1 MNGITAFWRILVLAA
16 GLFLITGCAE
26 DGETAPSDDGA
37 AAEGATADGAEV
49 AAAAPP
55 PVPDIGGR
63 RDWSGPLAAA
73 AVDLTVT
80 ARDQR
85 GWDILWQLVGQPQ
98 PGPLPDAAM
107 AVGVFIGS
115 RPTAG
120 FAVNITDVQPGETGI
135 TVRYAETTPQDPDIA
150 AQQITAPYTVRLL
163 SLTDQPVTF
172 IAGQR

>member
-1 MNGITAFWRILVLAA
+1 MALWRLLVLAG
-16 GLFLITGCAE
+16 GLVLVTACAE
-26 DGETAPSDDGA
+26 DGASAPSADGGA
-37 AAEGATADGAEV
+37 AEAEGTDAEV

-55 PVPDIGGR
+55 PAPDIGGR

-73 AVDLTVT
+73 AVDMTIT

-98 PGPLPDAAM
+98 PGPIPDAGM

-120 FAVNITDVQPGETGI
+120 YAVNITDVQSGETGL
-135 TVRYAETTPQDPDIA
+135 TVRYTETTPQDPEIA
-150 AQQITAPYTVRLL
+150 AQQITAPYAVRLL
-163 SLTDQPVTF
+163 SLSEQPVTY
-172 IAGQR
+172 IAD